1 MNRINLSTDGADWR
15 RFIILISLFLS
26 SCAMI
31 ETRIPDEPDGFFQ
44 KAKTSEQEKA
54 TTTTTAT
61 LPAAGPL
68 RINVEEAV
76 LQSLEHNR
84 AFMVER
90 LTPAIRRTMEQDARA
105 AFDPLLSA
113 GGSVSKSKVERENSN
128 GVKTRSVTK
137 NSNADVSLSEFFP
150 TGTTLGLDFTTNR
163 SGNDNS
169 GAQNSSRAGISVT
182 QSLLQGFGLG
192 PNLANLRQARL
203 DTLSSEFELRGYAQ
217 SLVAQVEETY
227 WDCVL
232 AERQMEIYKKSLEVA
247 ESQLSEAEERVRLE
261 KLAESELYAA
271 KSEVALRKE
280 ALINANSALQKTRLN
295 LLRLLNPA
303 GDDPFNRNMTLLEEP
318 RIPTVQMAGIREHLK
333 IAKKWRPDLNQARL
347 QIKKGDLELVKTRN
361 GLLPV
366 MDVFINLGKTGY
378 ADSFRGS
385 VDDISD
391 GESSDWTTGF
401 QFSYPLGNRAARAR
415 NKRAELSLL
424 QSQEALENLDQLA
437 QVDVRTAYIEVNR
450 TREQVDA
457 TAVTRQ
463 FQEESLRVETE
474 KFRVGKST
482 SILVAQAQRDLL
494 SSQIAEI
501 QSVINYHKAIIELYR
516 LDGSLLERR
525 RISAPG
531 NEPVVLAATRQ

>member
-1 MNRINLSTDGADWR
+1 
-15 RFIILISLFLS
+15 
-26 SCAMI
+26 MI
-31 ETRIPDEPDGFFQ
+31 EVRIPEEPGGFFQ
-44 KAKTSEQEKA
+44 KAKTTEQGKA
-54 TTTTTAT
+54 TTTTVT
-61 LPAAGPL
+61 LPAVGPL

-76 LQSLEHNR
+76 LQSLEHNKE
-84 AFMVER
+84 FMVER
-90 LTPAIRRTMEQDARA
+90 LTPAITRTREQDARA
-105 AFDPLLSA
+105 AFDPTLSA
-113 GGSVSKSKVERENSN
+113 SGSVAKSKVEMENSN

-137 NSNADVSLSEFFP
+137 NSNADVNLSEFFP
-150 TGTTLGLDFTTNR
+150 TGTTLGLDFNTNR
-163 SGNDNS
+163 SANGIS
-169 GAQNSSRAGISVT
+169 GDQNSSHAGISVT

-192 PNLANLRQARL
+192 PNLANLRQARI
-203 DTLSSEFELRGYAQ
+203 DTVSSEYELRGYAQ

-232 AERQMEIYKKSLEVA
+232 AERQMEIYKKSLDVA
-247 ESQLSEAEERVRLE
+247 QSQLNEVEERVHLG

-295 LLRLLNPA
+295 LLRLLNPS
-303 GDDPFNRNMTLLEEP
+303 GDDPLNRDMTLIEEP
-318 RIPTVQMAGIREHLK
+318 RIPSVQMAGIQEHLD

-347 QIKKGDLELVKTRN
+347 QIQKGDLELVKTRN

-366 MDVFINLGKTGY
+366 MDVFIKLGKTGY
-378 ADSFRGS
+378 ANSFQGS
-385 VDDISD
+385 VDNIED
-391 GESSDWTTGF
+391 GESSDWTAGF
-401 QFSYPLGNRAARAR
+401 QFSYPLGNRAARAQH
-415 NKRAELSLL
+415 KRAQLSLL
-424 QSQEALENLDQLA
+424 QSKEALDNLEQLA

-494 SSQIAEI
+494 SSQIDEI
-501 QSVINYHKAIIELYR
+501 QAVINYRKAIIELYR

-525 RISAPG
+525 GISAPG
-531 NEPVVLAATRQ
+531 NEPVVLASTRQ